1 MMNIDITVFIEA
13 IITIVMI
20 VCTRYLIPWLKTHL
34 DSNEMKL
41 LLTFVDIFV
50 ESAEQLFEVTQGNL
64 KKQYVLAKLEDEG
77 FAVDESKI
85 DAMIEASVLRLHK
98 ELEK

>member
-1 MMNIDITVFIEA
+1 MNIDITVFIEA
-13 IITIVMI
+13 IITIAVI
-20 VCTRYLIPWLKTHL
+20 VCTRYLIPWVKTHMNA
-34 DSNEMKL
+34 NEVKL

-50 ESAEQLFEVTQGNL
+50 ESAEQLFEATQGNI
-64 KKQYVLAKLEDEG
+64 KKQYVLAKLEEEG

-98 ELEK
+98 ELEM

>member
-1 MMNIDITVFIEA
+1 MNIDITVFIEA
-13 IITIVMI
+13 VLVGIGII
-20 VCTRYLIPWLKTHL
+20 CTRYLIPWIKTHMNA
-34 DSNEMKL
+34 NEVEI
-41 LLTFVDIFV
+41 LLTWVDIFV
-50 ESAEQLFEVTQGNL
+50 ESAEQLFESTQGQL

-98 ELEK
+98 ELGK